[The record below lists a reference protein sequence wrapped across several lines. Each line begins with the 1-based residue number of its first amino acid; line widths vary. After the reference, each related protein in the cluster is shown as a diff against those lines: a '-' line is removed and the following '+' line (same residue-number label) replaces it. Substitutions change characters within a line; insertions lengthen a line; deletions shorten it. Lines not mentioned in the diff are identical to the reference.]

1 VIRDLFICSAV
12 KFLGGVALTVLENL
26 LDEVQTLGKPAWREM
41 LTYVAGLHA
50 QSTHP
55 AQPPF
60 PYAWEEIGPG
70 YCYGP
75 AFGHWDAIHAI
86 FDTLDAEPEH
96 ARNQLL
102 NYLAVQ
108 TEDGRLPGVIWMPKP
123 GDPNRKMPRW
133 SQTISHPPVWPLAVQ
148 AYVDLTD
155 DVGLLARAYEALVSQ
170 IAWFEENRAADP
182 DGFYYTDIL
191 TFDWESG
198 VDEGVRFDN
207 VQPGPFACV
216 DATAHMYGVYVM
228 AEAWGARLGAEER
241 YDKKAVALSAYIQD
255 QLFSEETGFFHDGWS
270 VAPHSRRP
278 MALEGMWPVVVGAAT
293 DAQAQ
298 RVINENL
305 LNPSRF
311 YTAHPVS
318 TVGIADPD
326 FELRMWR
333 GPTWNSMTYWAAR
346 GCLRYRRPDAAKALL
361 CRALDQSAAQFERTG
376 TVWEFYHPQGGEPES
391 LHRKPHTHYDTPCRD
406 YLGHNPLIAMARM
419 WERTT
424 E

>member
-1 VIRDLFICSAV
+1 M
-12 KFLGGVALTVLENL
+12 VLENL
-26 LDEVQTLGKPAWREM
+26 LAEVQSLGLPAWREM
-41 LTYVAGLHA
+41 LTYVAELHDK
-50 QSTHP
+50 STHP
-55 AQPPF
+55 PQSPF
-60 PYAWEEIGPG
+60 PYGWEEIGPG

-96 ARNQLL
+96 ARHQLL

-108 TEDGRLPGVIWMPKP
+108 SDEGMLPGVVWMPKP
-123 GDPNRKMPRW
+123 GDPSRSGPRW
-133 SQTISHPPVWPLAVQ
+133 SRTISHPPVWPLAVQ
-148 AYVDLTD
+148 AYVDLTGD
-155 DVGLLARAYEALVSQ
+155 DGILARAYEALVSQ
-170 IAWFEENRAADP
+170 IAWFETRRAAEP
-182 DGFYYTDIL
+182 EGFFYSDIL

-198 VDEGVRFDN
+198 VDEGVRFQD

-228 AEAWGARLGAEER
+228 AEAWSAQLGAEER
-241 YDKKAVALSAYIQD
+241 YDGRAVELSAFIQND
-255 QLFSEETGFFHDGWS
+255 LFCEETGFFHDIWAAG
-270 VAPHSRRP
+270 PGRRRP

-293 DAQAQ
+293 AAQAQ
-298 RVINENL
+298 RVIDENL
-305 LNPSRF
+305 LNSKRF
-311 YTAHPVS
+311 FTRHPVA

-346 GCLRYRRPDAAKALL
+346 GCLSYGRPDAAAVLL
-361 CRALDQSAAQFERTG
+361 SRALDQTADQFARTG
-376 TVWEFYHPQGGEPES
+376 TVWEFYHPQGDAPAL
-391 LHRKPHTHYDTPCRD
+391 LHRKPHTDHDSPCPD

-419 WERTT
+419 WQRIT